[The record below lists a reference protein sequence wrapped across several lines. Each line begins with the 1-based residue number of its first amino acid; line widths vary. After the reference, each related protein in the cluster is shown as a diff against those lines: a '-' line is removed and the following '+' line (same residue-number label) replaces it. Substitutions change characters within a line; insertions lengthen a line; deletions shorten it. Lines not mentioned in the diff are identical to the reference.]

1 MPVFLV
7 VADKFGRTNTIL
19 PFLTLAGILLFI
31 FPLCTSVSKP
41 VGTTIVIMVLTT
53 FLCRRCCHLNTAR
66 WSYTIRNPLRL
77 RIGRSRVSPTSR
89 CRSTRSNGIGRR
101 ASWEYDCIPS
111 AWIRMSAFCG
121 SDSRRRSRNWVSLV
135 GRMCV

>member
-7 VADKFGRTNTIL
+7 VADKVGRTNTIL

-41 VGTTIVIMVLTT
+41 VGATIVIMILTT
-53 FLCRRCCHLNTAR
+53 FLCRRCCYLNTAR
-66 WSYTIRNPLRL
+66 WSHTIRNSLRL
-77 RIGRSRVSPTSR
+77 CIGRSRLSPTSR
-89 CRSTRSNGIGRR
+89 RRSTWSNGIGRR

-111 AWIRMSAFCG
+111 AWICMSAFCG
-121 SDSRRRSRNWVSLV
+121 SDPRRRSRNWLSLV